1 MKLMMLVMFKVRNLT
16 RYNFG
21 MWTNPRLDY
30 RNSRFGISA
39 SYRIWFN
46 SVKMFNNPTHRVSVQ
61 SGKSAGTTVSDLWLQ
76 STTLPRQEQA
86 DGHRWALSGD
96 IPSSAVT
103 PFTSATT
110 RSSVRATFANQPIH
124 DIILI
129 TAPVLLPAYKLKS
142 HDLVFYSRLTRHWF
156 SFPRQAL
163 PNCQSAWTV
172 GKCHSA
178 YLLAE
183 LLRRCRTNITNVAAC
198 SSLRCRFEVR
208 W

>member
-129 TAPVLLPAYKLKS
+129 TAPVLLPASKLKS

-156 SFPRQAL
+156 FSTSSTAKLSIRVD
-163 PNCQSAWTV
+163 C
-172 GKCHSA
+172 GKMS
-178 YLLAE
+178 LSILTS
-183 LLRRCRTNITNVAAC
+183 RITAAV
-198 SSLRCRFEVR
+198 SH
-208 W
+208 